1 MSGSKIFYAAA
12 ALLVASCAGKENLPE
27 TRTPLNVEA
36 SLSGQLQT
44 KATDD
49 AFESGDK
56 LLVYLRHMA
65 DIVDVPADKAPMLV
79 EFTVGAAGKLTPET
93 PLYWDDF
100 SDSSTPGTDLRTAGH
115 GLQSYYGYCYNGGT
129 PSVELSAANGS
140 LKWKVGNQTTAE
152 AVKKADLLWSRT
164 QTAVAYS
171 HTPAPDP
178 ITVPFTHAM
187 SQVTVVL
194 TLGDGFEYVQK
205 PLKNTVL
212 TLDNVNKE
220 CTFYAPEG
228 TYSSFTDGTTM
239 KMYGKDNKFVAIV
252 CPGTPLTV
260 GEKFLDITDVDG
272 NNYTL
277 HITDAMLD
285 ATHWNA
291 TQMAPG
297 VNYVLN
303 ITLSKTAID
312 VQATLSDWVPVS
324 ASGIGKIEYPD
335 DVVTLDVAA
344 GTFAENDE
352 FYLFYS
358 SDDRYDNVAT
368 CTYKNGKW
376 TVDPVIY
383 WPDATTSYYFRAV
396 MGSGTGDLLWATTP
410 AHNGYE
416 AGAAIKPRTGNVP
429 LAFEHVKSK
438 ITVNLETTADEA
450 AVDFTDATIAISNL
464 SVDGT
469 LNYGDGSITPKTAVE
484 NAIPAT
490 DAISG
495 RIVFP
500 QTITDSSVM
509 TITLANGAVYKL
521 QLNQCLDATDTAIGE
536 WERGKHYTYTI
547 HVEKEKISFRALVK
561 EWVES
566 TGSGNANLEWD

>member
-12 ALLVASCAGKENLPE
+12 ALLVASCAGKENLLE
-27 TRTPLNVEA
+27 TRTPLTVEA

-65 DIVDVPADKAPMLV
+65 DIVYVTADKAPMLV
-79 EFTVGAAGKLTPET
+79 EFTVDAAGKLTPEF

-100 SDSSTPGTDLRTAGH
+100 SDSSTPDTDLRTAGH

-129 PSVELSAANGS
+129 PFVALSPSNGS

-152 AVKKADLLWSRT
+152 DVKKADLLWSQT
-164 QTAVAYS
+164 QTAVPYS
-171 HTPAPDP
+171 HTPANAP
-178 ITVPFTHAM
+178 ITVPFSHAM

-194 TLGDGFEYVQK
+194 TLGDGFERVKK
-205 PLKNTVL
+205 PLENTSLVL
-212 TLDNVNKE
+212 YNMNKE

-228 TYSSFTDGTTM
+228 TYNSFTDGTTVQ
-239 KMYGKDNKFVAIV
+239 MYGKDNQFVAIV
-252 CPGTPLTV
+252 APGTPLTV

-277 HITDAMLD
+277 NITDAMLD

-297 VNYVLN
+297 VNYLLN
-303 ITLSKTAID
+303 ITLSKTAIA

-344 GTFAENDE
+344 GSFAENDK

-358 SDDRYDNVAT
+358 SDDRYDNVAI
-368 CTYKNGKW
+368 CIYKDGKW

-396 MGSGTGDLLWATTP
+396 MGTDDLLWATTP

-438 ITVNLETTADEA
+438 ITVLLETTADDA

-484 NAIPAT
+484 NAIPAK
-490 DAISG
+490 DAING
-495 RIVFP
+495 EIVIP
-500 QTITDSSVM
+500 QTITDSSIM

-521 QLNQCLDATDTAIGE
+521 QLNQCLDATDTVIGE
-536 WERGKHYTYTI
+536 WERGKHYTYSI

>member
-12 ALLVASCAGKENLPE
+12 ALLVASCAGKENLLE
-27 TRTPLNVEA
+27 TRTPLTVEA

-49 AFESGDK
+49 SFESGDK

-100 SDSSTPGTDLRTAGH
+100 SDSSNDLRAEKH

-129 PSVELSAANGS
+129 PFMALSPSNGS
-140 LKWKVGNQTTAE
+140 LKWKVGNQLTAE
-152 AVKKADLLWSRT
+152 AVKKTDLLWSQT
-164 QTAVAYS
+164 QAAVPYS
-171 HTPAPDP
+171 HTPANAP
-178 ITVPFTHAM
+178 ITVPFSHAM

-194 TLGDGFEYVQK
+194 TLGDGFERVKK
-205 PLKNTVL
+205 PLENTSLVL
-212 TLDNVNKE
+212 YNMNKE

-228 TYSSFTDGTTM
+228 TYNSFTDGTTVQ
-239 KMYGKDNKFVAIV
+239 MYGKDNQFVAIV
-252 CPGTPLTV
+252 APGTPLTV

-277 HITDAMLD
+277 NITDAMLD

-291 TQMAPG
+291 TQMKPG
-297 VNYVLN
+297 VNYLLN
-303 ITLSKTAID
+303 ITLSKTAVA

-344 GTFAENDE
+344 GTFAENDK

-358 SDDRYDNVAT
+358 SDDRYDNVAI
-368 CTYKNGKW
+368 CIYKDGKW

-396 MGSGTGDLLWATTP
+396 MGTEDLLWATTP

-438 ITVNLETTADEA
+438 ITVLLETTADDA

-484 NAIPAT
+484 NAIPAK
-490 DAISG
+490 DAING
-495 RIVFP
+495 EIVFP
-500 QTITDSSVM
+500 QTITDRSIM

-521 QLNQCLDATDTAIGE
+521 QLNQCLDATDTVIGE